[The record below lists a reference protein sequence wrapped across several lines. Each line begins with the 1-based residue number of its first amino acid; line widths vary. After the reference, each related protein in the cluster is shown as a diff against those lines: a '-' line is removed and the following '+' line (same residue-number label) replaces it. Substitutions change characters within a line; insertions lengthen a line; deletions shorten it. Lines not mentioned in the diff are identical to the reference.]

1 MKNRLIILI
10 LVLLSLGF
18 SQGKMNAIGLGK
30 LYSNQGVH
38 NAMDGVNT
46 LAPSMLKNVN
56 FSNPSTWHNLKF
68 TYLSLSYSAD
78 QTSFDNFSLANAYSG
93 ISNALWVIPIKS
105 KYSIGLSISPYI
117 NQKVSLIEQDTVA
130 FIAFEDTLQISRSFQ
145 RSGGL
150 LSLKLGSS
158 FALSQRISLGI
169 LTNVLLGSSRQNESI
184 KFSGSDIIKTTRSRY
199 NGLISNFFIS
209 MKLQNDIT
217 LQSSLKKTLKP
228 VENAQIDKHLF
239 DDANSNGFHDWSSPY
254 FDFPFPDSV
263 TSFSEYRISDVH
275 NPAGF
280 QFAIS
285 KLFDKKWSVAFEW
298 SSEFENSKELRNIDF
313 PVYNWIYKTNSF
325 KTSFSRFANSSS
337 LNIFDKISFRS
348 GLQYSSYTLGNNEKV
363 IQQYGCSIGSGY
375 KFKSVGNQIDLN
387 FCFGYREYPI
397 SSSRELYQQ
406 LQMSISLADIWFIKR
421 RQK

>member
-1 MKNRLIILI
+1 MKNSLIILI
-10 LVLLSLGF
+10 LVLLSFSF
-18 SQGKMNAIGLGK
+18 SQGNMNAIGLGK
-30 LYSNQGVH
+30 FYSNQGVSS
-38 NAMDGVNT
+38 AMDGVNN
-46 LAPSMLKNVN
+46 LAPSTLKNVN

-68 TYLSLSYSAD
+68 TYLSLNYSAD
-78 QTSFDNFSLANAYSG
+78 QTSYENFSIANGYSG

-105 KYSIGLSISPYI
+105 RYSFGLSISPYI
-117 NQKVSLIEQDTVA
+117 NQKVSLVEQDTVG
-130 FIAFEDTLQISRSFQ
+130 FIAFEDTLQISRSFK

-150 LSLKLGSS
+150 LSLNMGSS
-158 FALSQRISLGI
+158 YQLSQKISLGI
-169 LTNVLLGSSRQNESI
+169 LTNVLLGSSRQSESV

-199 NGLISNFFIS
+199 NGLIGNFFIS
-209 MKLQNDIT
+209 MKFQNDIT

-228 VENAQIDKHLF
+228 VENAQLDKHLF

-263 TSFSEYRISDVH
+263 TSSSEYRISDVH
-275 NPAGF
+275 NPAGL

-313 PVYNWIYKTNSF
+313 PINNWIYETNSF
-325 KTSFSRFANSSS
+325 KTSFSRFANPTS
-337 LNIFDKISFRS
+337 LNILDKISFRS
-348 GLQYSSYTLGNNEKV
+348 GLQYSSYILGNNKKV

-375 KFKSVGNQIDLN
+375 KFKSVGNQVDLN
-387 FCFGYREYPI
+387 LCFGFRDYPMR
-397 SSSRELYQQ
+397 SGLELYQQ
-406 LQMSISLADIWFIKR
+406 LQMSISLGDIWFIKR

>member
-10 LVLLSLGF
+10 LTLFSLGF
-18 SQGKMNAIGLGK
+18 CQGNMNAIGLGK
-30 LYSNQGVH
+30 FYSNQGVSS
-38 NAMDGVNT
+38 AMDGVNN
-46 LAPSMLKNVN
+46 LAPSTLKNVN

-68 TYLSLSYSAD
+68 TYLSLNYSAD
-78 QTSFDNFSLANAYSG
+78 QTSYENFSIANGYSG

-105 KYSIGLSISPYI
+105 RYSFGLSISPYI
-117 NQKVSLIEQDTVA
+117 NQKVSLVEQDTVG
-130 FIAFEDTLQISRSFQ
+130 FIAFEDTLQISRSFK

-150 LSLKLGSS
+150 LSLNMGSS
-158 FALSQRISLGI
+158 YQLSQKISLGI
-169 LTNVLLGSSRQNESI
+169 LTNVLLGSSRQSESV

-199 NGLISNFFIS
+199 NGLIGNFFIS
-209 MKLQNDIT
+209 MKFQNDIT

-228 VENAQIDKHLF
+228 VENAQLDKHLF

-263 TSFSEYRISDVH
+263 TSSSEYRISDVH

-285 KLFDKKWSVAFEW
+285 KFFDKKWSVALEW
-298 SSEFENSKELRNIDF
+298 SSEFDNSKELKNIGF
-313 PVYNWIYKTNSF
+313 PIINWIRQTNSL
-325 KTSFSRFANSSS
+325 KTSFSRLANSSS
-337 LNIFDKISFRS
+337 LNMFDKISFRS
-348 GLQYSSYTLGNNEKV
+348 GLQYSSYILGNNKKV

-375 KFKSVGNQIDLN
+375 KFKSVGNQVDLN
-387 FCFGYREYPI
+387 LCFGFRDYPMR
-397 SSSRELYQQ
+397 SGLELYQQ
-406 LQMSISLADIWFIKR
+406 LQMSISLGDIWFIKR